1 MRARAL
7 RRHRMNKTGP
17 MNPNVD
23 CQDIFES
30 EALRSERER
39 VIGVLTL
46 LAIRGLLA
54 IVRAVLGGSDAQLNT
69 VPLLLGIIACTA
81 LYEFWML
88 WRIRPAE
95 ITTTGCKCPMGTSR
109 SRSPMSPA
117 TALVP
122 RS

>member
-1 MRARAL
+1 M
-7 RRHRMNKTGP
+7 K
-17 MNPNVD
+17 PNVD
-23 CQDIFES
+23 FQDIFDT
-30 EALRSERER
+30 EALRSERQR

-46 LAIRGLLA
+46 LVILGLFVVVRG
-54 IVRAVLGGSDAQLNT
+54 VLGGSDAQLHT
-69 VPLLLGIIACTA
+69 VPLLLGIIACA
-81 LYEFWML
+81 AVYEFWML

-95 ITTTGCKCPMGTSR
+95 ITTTGWKCPMGTSR